1 MDISKGDFILYQE
14 GNSWA
19 VGITLQVWTY
29 CYIIDVHK
37 SADMGN
43 PDFLMVLKGADTIH
57 RLGSLK
63 TYLSILEYLTFMDY
77 RKKLFDNAME
87 SPPSL
92 TERYTGIFAEL

>member
-19 VGITLQVWTY
+19 VGITLQVRTD

-37 SADMGN
+37 SADMDN

-57 RLGSLK
+57 RLGSLT

-77 RKKLFDNAME
+77 RKKLLDNAME
-87 SPPSL
+87 SPPNTTSV
-92 TERYTGIFAEL
+92 FAAL